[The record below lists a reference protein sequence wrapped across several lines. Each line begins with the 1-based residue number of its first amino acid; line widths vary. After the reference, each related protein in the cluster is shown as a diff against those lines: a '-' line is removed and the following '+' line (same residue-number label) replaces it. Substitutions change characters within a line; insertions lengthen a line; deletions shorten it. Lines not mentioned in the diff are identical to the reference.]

1 MHAESIYLVR
11 GTRYRGDS
19 PALKAALA
27 GVYGTDERP
36 KCLCVARGIEMYV
49 AQHAQLV
56 IKRMPGT
63 GSAHHPSCP
72 SYDASPNETGL
83 GDLLGE
89 AIIERGPERVEVRLD
104 FPLSHVSVPRPAQAA
119 PAPSQSVSAGKRRLS
134 MRGLLH
140 LLWDRAGFARW
151 SPLMEGKRNW
161 FVVRKY
167 LLEAAAEI
175 DAKGAPLTSW
185 LFIPEPYR
193 PDAAAALA
201 ARRKAFFGALRLDGN
216 GEHVALAL
224 LIAEVKDLI
233 ERGDVHWMVL
243 KHLPECPLKL
253 DSATGAQL
261 ARRFERELLAKAQ
274 QPDTRLVVGCTLRP
288 AEEGLGHAD
297 TLAIM
302 AVTPEWIPFDH
313 MLERPLLAA
322 LVRHGRRFFKPLR
335 YEAGP
340 AATFASALLLDTGD
354 ETVPLHVV
362 APSAAGQ
369 RGPEPFEGRAVPGP
383 KAWVWR
389 PAEALAMPALPPS
402 ANNRIAHGDHRA
414 TRSGA
419 SKTRVPRSNGA

>member
-1 MHAESIYLVR
+1 MHAESVYLVR

-19 PALKAALA
+19 TALQAALA
-27 GVYGTDERP
+27 AVYGTDTRP
-36 KCLCVARGIEMYV
+36 HCLCTARGIEMYV

-63 GSAHHPSCP
+63 GPAHHPSCP
-72 SYDASPNETGL
+72 SYEASPSETGL

-104 FPLSHVSVPRPAQAA
+104 FPLSHVTVPRPAQAA
-119 PAPSQSVSAGKRRLS
+119 PAPSPSVSAGKCRLS

-151 SPLMEGKRNW
+151 SPRMAGKRNW

-175 DAKGAPLTSW
+175 DAKGAPLASR

-201 ARRKAFFGALRLDGN
+201 ARRKAFFGALRMDGSD
-216 GEHVALAL
+216 EHVALAL
-224 LIAEVKDLI
+224 LVAEVKDLI
-233 ERGDVHWMVL
+233 ERGDVHVVVL
-243 KHLPECPLKL
+243 KHLPDCPLRL

-274 QPDTRLVVGCTLRP
+274 QPDTRLVLGCTVRP
-288 AEEGLGHAD
+288 SDDGLGHAD
-297 TLAIM
+297 TLALV
-302 AVTPEWIPFDH
+302 ALTPEWIPFDH
-313 MLERPLLAA
+313 LLERALLAE
-322 LVRHGRRFFKPLR
+322 LVREDRRFLKPLR

-340 AATFASALLLDTGD
+340 SASFASALLLDAGD
-354 ETVPLHVV
+354 APVPLHVV
-362 APSAAGQ
+362 APSAVGQ
-369 RGPEPFEGRAVPGP
+369 RAEVGEPRSAPGQR
-383 KAWVWR
+383 AWVWR
-389 PAEALAMPALPPS
+389 PGEALAMPTLPPVA
-402 ANNRIAHGDHRA
+402 ANRA
-414 TRSGA
+414 IPGQPAA
-419 SKTRVPRSNGA
+419 SRRAASDARAIGPEGS